1 MVFESVAAPPMID
14 LPRLLQAEGG
24 DGEGAD
30 DNSNVND
37 DRVRHN
43 STVGESN
50 ANIFGSYERG
60 CYLSN
65 DPPADDSQIPEL
77 TVCNLTS
84 YMCRAEP
91 TPVEVLFDYELH
103 YNPEA
108 DLQRILNYFEEVSL
122 EHLATKL
129 GLRNCTASFSTAG
142 NGAGRRRRLEGDDG
156 SGAENDGRNHLAGI
170 NLLPR
175 DRPDDQHTN
184 CIVPVDNNNANES
197 SSGANSICLPTRGA
211 LTVYTKR
218 NDDGSL
224 VTASQ
229 AEAIQALILAELQ
242 RGMDEDLYVTKLNI
256 EKMSFVGNRT
266 AREAGESSSN
276 RTSTTGVATSPPQV
290 LSSNA
295 DSQATGRG
303 MAPSMIGL
311 VAGVV
316 LLMLIVLAAFTLV
329 ARRRKKKRRDR
340 GLDRD
345 VEASTIP
352 PDWHVPADLGLGTPV
367 QGALAVRDSLALRP
381 QDYSS
386 WPGDDYTAANSL
398 YTPGATG
405 SPPRLLMSPSG
416 GESPLKPPSQFT
428 SRRSL
433 ASFDSTFAGTDTVCS
448 DLTNN
453 DRSLSLSQNRQLGP
467 SDPTSQH
474 SVPQG
479 VAGERRQNG
488 VYYIEPHA
496 SLGSASYGAAED
508 ADVGDSGSERSAR
521 RTLQMT

>member
-1 MVFESVAAPPMID
+1 MVLDSVAAPPKVD
-14 LPRLLQAEGG
+14 LQRLLQTEEDGG
-24 DGEGAD
+24 DGVD
-30 DNSNVND
+30 DENND
-37 DRVRHN
+37 DERHN
-43 STVGESN
+43 STTGESN

-65 DPPADDSQIPEL
+65 DPPADDSQIPAL

-84 YMCRAEP
+84 YMCHAEP
-91 TPVEVLFDYELH
+91 TPMEVLFDYELH
-103 YNPEA
+103 FNPEA

-122 EHLATKL
+122 EHLATEL
-129 GLRNCTASFSTAG
+129 GLRNCTASFSTSA
-142 NGAGRRRRLEGDDG
+142 NGAGRRRLQDG
-156 SGAENDGRNHLAGI
+156 GSDSGGGSDQVAGI

-175 DRPDDQHTN
+175 DRPDADHAD
-184 CIVPVDNNNANES
+184 CIVPVNATILATS
-197 SSGANSICLPTRGA
+197 RCLPTRGA

-224 VTASQ
+224 VTEAQ
-229 AEAIQALILAELQ
+229 AKALQALILKEIE

-266 AREAGESSSN
+266 AREAG
-276 RTSTTGVATSPPQV
+276 ATSPPQV
-290 LSSNA
+290 VSSSAA
-295 DSQATGRG
+295 DTQTTSRG
-303 MAPSMIGL
+303 MPSSMIGL
-311 VAGVV
+311 IAALV
-316 LLMLIVLAAFTLV
+316 LLVLIVLAVFTLV
-329 ARRRKKKRRDR
+329 ARRRKKQRIER

-345 VEASTIP
+345 VETSTIP
-352 PDWHVPADLGLGTPV
+352 PDWQVPADLGLGTPV

-386 WPGDDYTAANSL
+386 WPGDDYTAHSL
-398 YTPGATG
+398 YTPGAPG

-433 ASFDSTFAGTDTVCS
+433 ASFDSTYAGTDTVCS

-453 DRSLSLSQNRQLGP
+453 DQSLGLSLSQNRPAPQ
-467 SDPTSQH
+467 DPTSYPAAQ
-474 SVPQG
+474 V
-479 VAGERRQNG
+479 VAGGRRQNG

-496 SLGSASYGAAED
+496 SLGSGSYAAED
-508 ADVGDSGSERSAR
+508 ADVPDSGSERSAR